1 MLEKKRLKKGTVKKH
16 EKKKNST
23 KERNKGKNICQNKQL
38 KRRIY
43 PLVAGHRYLK
53 KLAYLPEK

>member
-1 MLEKKRLKKGTVKKH
+1 MLEKQRLKNGTVEKH
-16 EKKKNST
+16 EKKNST

-43 PLVAGHRYLK
+43 PLVGGHRYLK